1 MFHHVPPCPT
11 SDRIQ
16 NSSSMVRLVGGRE
29 ARQPHGRRAPG
40 LGGALLQTQGL
51 QRCRGRG
58 LEEPEGL
65 EGPSDGAA
73 GCGRGEARVE
83 DVGGAGCGLDGGW
96 AHGRG
101 GWILDILV
109 NLERFGIFG
118 GNLEVHGFL
127 PTGSCWIFS
136 VGAGWKQ
143 WKRWCVKHCCW
154 VSMTCPSSSEVASG
168 RQGLHVPWFFK
179 EPRLCIF
186 PIWEG
191 LIWADE

>member
-127 PTGSCWIFS
+127 PTGSCWIFFRRS
-136 VGAGWKQ
+136 WVKTMKKMVCKALLLSFNDMSKQ
-143 WKRWCVKHCCW
+143 FRSCFRASRSPR
-154 VSMTCPSSSEVASG
+154 SM
-168 RQGLHVPWFFK
+168 
-179 EPRLCIF
+179 IF
-186 PIWEG
+186 
-191 LIWADE
+191 